1 MATVLLVSSVDT
13 REKEILFLKGLIES
27 QGCKVLVMDVS
38 MGAYK
43 EGAADYSCL
52 EVAREAGIP
61 FREIA
66 ESKDTNKNMEHILRG
81 ATIIAK
87 NLYEKGLIDGIAG
100 FGGVSNTTVISLLM
114 KELPFGFPKLILT
127 TAAAIPAYAARLFA
141 ETDIAMLHSCVDV
154 NCLNKFVISLLNRF
168 AGMVAG
174 AVSMEKVNLS
184 SQTVA
189 IALTEFKFSEKCTER
204 VRILLEQKGF
214 EIVPFSATG
223 TSDRIM
229 EQMASNGLFGGII
242 DVVPAGLSEALLGGN
257 RSAGTDRL
265 DKELQ
270 TGIPVI
276 LTPCGFDMLSCGP
289 YDRKDTDPFWKKKRL
304 ARRKLFVPDK
314 FRVQA
319 RTTRREIEMVAQ
331 VFADKL
337 NNAKSRVIVFIP
349 LLGFSSLSKPGGPL
363 FEPQTDKAFVRTFKK
378 YVKEDRVEI
387 VELNNTIDDP
397 EFADAIVERFMAEIH
412 PSSA

>member
-13 REKEILFLKGLIES
+13 REKEIMFLKGLIES
-27 QGCKVLVMDVS
+27 QGCKVLVMDLS
-38 MGAYK
+38 MGSYK
-43 EGAADYSCL
+43 EGVADYSCL
-52 EVAREAGIP
+52 DVAREAGVS
-61 FREIA
+61 FQDIA
-66 ESKDTNKNMEHILRG
+66 QSKDTNRNMEYIVRG
-81 ATIIAK
+81 STVIAK
-87 NLYEKGLIDGIAG
+87 DLFEKGVIDGIAG

-154 NCLNKFVISLLNRF
+154 NCLNKFVIALLKRF

-174 AVSMEKVNLS
+174 AVSTEKVNLA

-189 IALTEFKFSEKCTER
+189 VALTEFKFSEKCTER
-204 VRILLEQKGF
+204 VRVLLEQKGY

-229 EQMASNGLFGGII
+229 EQMASNGLFGGILDI
-242 DVVPAGLSEALLGGN
+242 VPAGLSEALLGGN

-270 TGIPVI
+270 AGIPVV
-276 LTPCGFDMLSCGP
+276 LTPCGFDLLSCGP
-289 YDRKDTDPFWKKKRL
+289 LERKDTDPFWKQKRL
-304 ARRKLFVPDK
+304 AKRKLFVPDR

-319 RTTRREIEMVAQ
+319 RTSRKEVEMVAEA
-331 VFADKL
+331 FANKL
-337 NNAKSRVIVFIP
+337 NNAKGTVIVLIP

-363 FEPQTDKAFVRTFKK
+363 YEPQTDKAFVRTFKK
-378 YVKEDRVEI
+378 FIKSANVEV
-387 VELNNTIDDP
+387 VELKNTIDDP
-397 EFADAIVERFMAEIH
+397 EFADAIVGKFLEALSRKA
-412 PSSA
+412 

>member
-43 EGAADYSCL
+43 EGVADYSCL
-52 EVAREAGIP
+52 DVAREAGVP
-61 FREIA
+61 FQEIA
-66 ESKDTNKNMEHILRG
+66 GSKDTNKNMEYIVRG
-81 ATIIAK
+81 SVVIAK
-87 NLYEKGLIDGIAG
+87 DLNEKGLIDGIAG
-100 FGGVSNTTVISLLM
+100 FGGGSNTTVISQLM

-127 TAAAIPAYAARLFA
+127 TAAAIPAYAAGLFA

-154 NCLNKFVISLLNRF
+154 NCLNKLVKSVLNTF

-174 AVSMEKVNLS
+174 AVKIEKMNLS
-184 SQTVA
+184 SETVP

-204 VRILLEQKGF
+204 VRGLLEKRGF

-229 EQMASNGLFGGII
+229 EQMASNGMFGGII
-242 DVVPAGLSEALLGGN
+242 DAVPAGLSEALLGGN

-276 LTPCGFDMLSCGP
+276 LTPCGFDLLSCGP
-289 YDRKDTDPFWKKKRL
+289 LSRRETDPFWKKLRL
-304 ARRKLFVPDK
+304 AQRKLFVPDK

-319 RTTRREIEMVAQ
+319 RTSRKEIEMVAQ
-331 VFADKL
+331 AFAEKL
-337 NNAKSRVIVFIP
+337 NYAKARVTVFIP

-363 FEPQTDKAFVRTFKK
+363 YDPGCDKAFVRTFRKFINK
-378 YVKEDRVEI
+378 DKVEV
-387 VELNNTIDDP
+387 VELKNTIDDP
-397 EFADAIVERFMAEIH
+397 EFADAIVEKFLSEMH
-412 PSSA
+412 QTV

>member
-13 REKEILFLKGLIES
+13 REKEILFLKGLIEG
-27 QGCKVLVMDVS
+27 QGSKVLVMDLS

-43 EGAADYSCL
+43 EGVADYSCL
-52 EVAREAGIP
+52 DVAKEAGVS
-61 FREIA
+61 FQEIA
-66 ESKDTNKNMEHILRG
+66 QSKDTNKNMEYIVRG
-81 ATIIAK
+81 STIIAK

-154 NCLNKFVISLLNRF
+154 NCLNKFVISLLYRF

-229 EQMASNGLFGGII
+229 EQMAFNGLFGGII

-257 RSAGTDRL
+257 RSAGSDRL

-270 TGIPVI
+270 TGIPII

-289 YDRKDTDPFWKKKRL
+289 YDRKETDPFWKQKRL

-319 RTTRREIEMVAQ
+319 RTSRKEIEMVAEA
-331 VFADKL
+331 FANKL
-337 NNAKSRVIVFIP
+337 NNAKGRVSVFIP

-363 FEPQTDKAFVRTFKK
+363 FDPQSDRAFVRTFKK
-378 YVKEDRVEI
+378 FIQEDRVEV
-387 VELNNTIDDP
+387 VEMNNTIDDP
-397 EFADAIVERFMAEIH
+397 EFADAIVEKFLAEMH
-412 PSSA
+412 QTA

>member
-13 REKEILFLKGLIES
+13 REKEILYLRELIKN

-43 EGAADYSCL
+43 EGVADYSCL
-52 EVAREAGIP
+52 DVAREAGIA

-66 ESKDTNKNMEHILRG
+66 DSKDTNKNMEHIVRG
-81 ATIIAK
+81 ATVIAK
-87 NLYEKGLIDGIAG
+87 DLYEKGAVDVIAG
-100 FGGVSNTTVISLLM
+100 FGGVSNTTVISLIM
-114 KELPFGFPKLILT
+114 KEIPFGFPKLILT

-154 NCLNKFVISLLNRF
+154 NCLNDFVKSLLSRF
-168 AGMVAG
+168 AGMIAGVAKI
-174 AVSMEKVNLS
+174 EKVKLS
-184 SQTVA
+184 GQKNAV
-189 IALTEFKFSEKCTER
+189 ALTEFKFSEKCTER
-204 VRILLEQKGF
+204 VRVLLEQKGF

-223 TSDRIM
+223 TSDRVM
-229 EQMASNGLFGGII
+229 EQMASKGLFGGII
-242 DVVPAGLSEALLGGN
+242 DAVPAGLSEALLGGN

-270 TGIPVI
+270 SGIPII
-276 LTPCGFDMLSCGP
+276 LTPCGFDLLSCGP
-289 YDRKDTDPFWKKKRL
+289 IERRETDPFWKQKRL
-304 ARRKLFVPDK
+304 AKRKLFVPDR

-319 RTTRREIEMVAQ
+319 RTSRKEVEMIAE

-337 NNAKSRVIVFIP
+337 NSAKGRVVVFIP

-363 FEPQTDKAFVRTFKK
+363 HEPNVDKTFVRTFKK
-378 YVKEDRVEI
+378 FIKADKVEV
-387 VELNNTIDDP
+387 VEMKNTIDDP
-397 EFADAIVERFMAEIH
+397 EFADAIVEKFLTEMGKAG
-412 PSSA
+412 